1 MEKQD
6 QVPIWFFIGIL
17 LSIYGML
24 ILGSGIFGLFHPP
37 QREVA
42 LSYLHADIWWGALL
56 LVIGLIYVARFNPSK
71 DTFDDNTSHGQGRP
85 EQG

>member
-1 MEKQD
+1 MEEHH

-17 LSIYGML
+17 LTVYGVL
-24 ILGSGIFGLFHPP
+24 ILGSGIYGLFRPP

-56 LVIGLIYVARFNPSK
+56 FVLGLVYVLKFRPSK
-71 DTFDDNTSHGQGRP
+71 SL
-85 EQG
+85 

>member
-1 MEKQD
+1 MEKQH

-17 LSIYGML
+17 LAIYGLL
-24 ILGSGIFGLFHPP
+24 ILGSGIFALFRPP

-42 LSYLHADIWWGALL
+42 LSNLHADIWWGALL
-56 LVIGLIYVARFNPSK
+56 LLIGLIYVARFNPSK
-71 DTFDDNTSHGQGRP
+71 DSSNDNTGHVEGRS